1 MNKFLFFLFLSIIS
15 FFSSFAQI
23 INNKPTYSSQCI
35 KDEISIRLNNMEDF
49 EFDEFGRAWILL
61 TNGLVLYDGNKYEYM
76 SYSQLGIPDYSFK
89 EIYKNSSGGIYL
101 VGYRDYPPPKGLRVN
116 LKVISFNPLLRTWQ
130 PLSKEIENI
139 ESDLVNF
146 FTFDNQV
153 ALIKKNGFFYV
164 NNNEKW
170 EKKFKISNIKIKT
183 IFPAERGNWHAI
195 SKNTYFK
202 LDKNGIIT
210 DITMLPEIEIK
221 DFIQF
226 TGNAEKCFLRLEN
239 DNVLLIDK
247 ESNIQNKIFF
257 NKKSIYLDSVV
268 NIYVDKNK
276 RVWLKY
282 LDNVTVYDDI
292 KDNFQI
298 FKEIR
303 NPNIYARGLFPIKED
318 NLGNIW
324 IDLGSGFFYN
334 QLINE
339 DVSFFFKDKGISFR
353 GLQQIN
359 DSIIYFNSYKG
370 DGIVTA
376 IISLKI

>member
-153 ALIKKNGFFYV
+153 ALIKKNGFFLC
-164 NNNEKW
+164 E
-170 EKKFKISNIKIKT
+170 
-183 IFPAERGNWHAI
+183 
-195 SKNTYFK
+195 
-202 LDKNGIIT
+202 
-210 DITMLPEIEIK
+210 
-221 DFIQF
+221 
-226 TGNAEKCFLRLEN
+226 
-239 DNVLLIDK
+239 
-247 ESNIQNKIFF
+247 
-257 NKKSIYLDSVV
+257 
-268 NIYVDKNK
+268 
-276 RVWLKY
+276 
-282 LDNVTVYDDI
+282 
-292 KDNFQI
+292 
-298 FKEIR
+298 
-303 NPNIYARGLFPIKED
+303 
-318 NLGNIW
+318 
-324 IDLGSGFFYN
+324 
-334 QLINE
+334 
-339 DVSFFFKDKGISFR
+339 
-353 GLQQIN
+353 QQ
-359 DSIIYFNSYKG
+359 
-370 DGIVTA
+370 
-376 IISLKI
+376 